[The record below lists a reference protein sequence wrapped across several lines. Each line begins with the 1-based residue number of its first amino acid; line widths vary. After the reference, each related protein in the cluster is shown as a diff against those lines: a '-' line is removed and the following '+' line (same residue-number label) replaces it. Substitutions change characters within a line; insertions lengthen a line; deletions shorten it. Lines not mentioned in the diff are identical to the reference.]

1 MNFLKKILAQS
12 GKLFEE
18 GKPLSFAYPLWEA
31 TDTILFS
38 TNTQNKSGPHIRDN
52 MDIKR
57 TMFFVVI
64 ALIPCYLFGA
74 YNIGYL
80 HSSSTT
86 EVSSSILSDFIF
98 GMTYVLPILITT
110 FIAGAICE
118 IGFAMIRKHEINEG
132 FLVSC
137 ALIPLTMPP
146 DIPLWQLF
154 IGTCFGIIIGKEIF
168 GGVGTNVFNP
178 ALTARAF
185 MYFAFPTKISGD
197 KVWALV
203 PDGYTDGYS
212 GATALS
218 IPANPTIDMIA
229 ELAKNEQAIN
239 ATNLFSLN
247 SMSFDFSTSNLFWGL
262 IPGSIGETNKLLIL
276 LGAIFLIYCGIASW
290 RIMVASVLGL
300 ISTAELFNLLA
311 DYSTNAMLTITPLE
325 HILIGSFLFG
335 TVFMASEPVTSTHT
349 NKGRW
354 IYGFMIGVLTVI
366 IRSINPA
373 YPEGVMLAILIMN
386 MFAPL
391 IDYYVVKGNIKM
403 RISRNA

>member
-1 MNFLKKILAQS
+1 MNFLKKILAES
-12 GKLFEE
+12 GKLFEK

-31 TDTILFS
+31 TDTILLS
-38 TNTQNKSGPHIRDN
+38 TNSQNKSGPHIRDN

-80 HSSSTT
+80 HS
-86 EVSSSILSDFIF
+86 EAMGISSSILSDFIL
-98 GMTYVLPILITT
+98 GMTYVLPILIVT

-118 IGFAMIRKHEINEG
+118 ITFAVIRKHEINEG

-154 IGTCFGIIIGKEIF
+154 IGTSFGIIIGKEIF

-185 MYFAFPTKISGD
+185 MYFAFPTKISGE
-197 KVWALV
+197 KVWAV
-203 PDGYTDGYS
+203 GPDGYT

-218 IPANPTIDMIA
+218 IPANPTEYDT
-229 ELAKNEQAIN
+229 
-239 ATNLFSLN
+239 ATNLFN
-247 SMSFDFSTSNLFWGL
+247 QVTQFDFSTLNLFWGL

-276 LGAIFLIYCGIASW
+276 LGGLFLIYCGIASW
-290 RIMVASVLGL
+290 RIMIASILGL
-300 ISTAELFNLLA
+300 VFTAGLFNLLA
-311 DYSTNAMLTITPLE
+311 DYSTNAMLTITPLQ

-366 IRSINPA
+366 IRSVNPA

-391 IDYYVVKGNIKM
+391 IDYYIVKSNINM
-403 RISRNA
+403 RLSRNA

>member
-1 MNFLKKILAQS
+1 MNFLKKILAES
-12 GKLFEE
+12 GKLFQE

-38 TNTQNKSGPHIRDN
+38 TDSQNKSGPHIRDN

-80 HSSSTT
+80 NSAAMG
-86 EVSSSILSDFIF
+86 VSSSVMNDFII
-98 GMTYVLPILITT
+98 GMTYVFPILIIT

-118 IGFAMIRKHEINEG
+118 ISFAMIRKHEINEG

-146 DIPLWQLF
+146 DVPLWQVF
-154 IGTCFGIIIGKEIF
+154 MGTSFGIIIGKEIF

-197 KVWALV
+197 KVWAV
-203 PDGYTDGYS
+203 GPDGYS
-212 GATALS
+212 GATALA
-218 IPANPTIDMIA
+218 IPANPVEYDTA
-229 ELAKNEQAIN
+229 S
-239 ATNLFSLN
+239 NLFAASTQFDYSLMN
-247 SMSFDFSTSNLFWGL
+247 MFWGL

-290 RIMVASVLGL
+290 RIMVSCVLGL
-300 ISTAELFNLLA
+300 VFTSVLFNLLSYLTV
-311 DYSTNAMLTITPLE
+311 DGILQSGGTPNAMLTITPLQ

-335 TVFMASEPVTSTHT
+335 TVFMATEPVTSSHT
-349 NKGRW
+349 NTGRW
-354 IYGFMIGVLTVI
+354 IYGFLIGVLTVI

-373 YPEGVMLAILIMN
+373 YPEGVFLAILIMN

-391 IDYYVVKGNIKM
+391 IDYYVVQSNIKM
-403 RISRNA
+403 RLNRNV

>member
-1 MNFLKKILAQS
+1 MNFLKKILAES
-12 GKLFEE
+12 GKLFQE

-38 TNTQNKSGPHIRDN
+38 TDSQNKSGPHIRDN

-80 HSSSTT
+80 NSAAMG
-86 EVSSSILSDFIF
+86 VSSSVMNDFII
-98 GMTYVLPILITT
+98 GMTYVLPILIIT

-118 IGFAMIRKHEINEG
+118 ISFAIIRKHEINEG

-146 DIPLWQLF
+146 DVPLWQVF
-154 IGTCFGIIIGKEIF
+154 MGTSFGIIIGKEIF

-197 KVWALV
+197 KVWAV
-203 PDGYTDGYS
+203 GPDGYS
-212 GATALS
+212 GATALA
-218 IPANPTIDMIA
+218 IPANPVEYDTA
-229 ELAKNEQAIN
+229 S
-239 ATNLFSLN
+239 NLFSA
-247 SMSFDFSTSNLFWGL
+247 STQFDYSLMNMFWGL

-276 LGAIFLIYCGIASW
+276 LGAIFLIYCGITSW
-290 RIMVASVLGL
+290 RIMVSCVLGL
-300 ISTAELFNLLA
+300 VFTSVLFNLLSYLTV
-311 DYSTNAMLTITPLE
+311 DGILQSGGTPNAMLTITPLQ

-335 TVFMASEPVTSTHT
+335 TVFMATEPVTSSHT
-349 NKGRW
+349 NTGRW
-354 IYGFMIGVLTVI
+354 IYGFLIGVLTVI

-373 YPEGVMLAILIMN
+373 YPEGVFLAILIMN

-391 IDYYVVKGNIKM
+391 IDYYVIQSNIKM
-403 RISRNA
+403 RLNRNV

>member
-1 MNFLKKILAQS
+1 MNFLKKILAES
-12 GKLFEE
+12 GKLFQE

-38 TNTQNKSGPHIRDN
+38 TDSQNKSGPHIRDN

-80 HSSSTT
+80 NSAAMG
-86 EVSSSILSDFIF
+86 VSSSVMNDFII
-98 GMTYVLPILITT
+98 GMTYVLPILIIT

-118 IGFAMIRKHEINEG
+118 ISFAIIRKHEINEG

-146 DIPLWQLF
+146 DVPLWQVF
-154 IGTCFGIIIGKEIF
+154 MGTSFGIIIGKEIF

-197 KVWALV
+197 KVWAV
-203 PDGYTDGYS
+203 GPDGYS
-212 GATALS
+212 GATALA
-218 IPANPTIDMIA
+218 IPANPVEYDTA
-229 ELAKNEQAIN
+229 S
-239 ATNLFSLN
+239 NLFAASTQFDYSLMN
-247 SMSFDFSTSNLFWGL
+247 MFWGL

-276 LGAIFLIYCGIASW
+276 LGAIFLIYCGITSW
-290 RIMVASVLGL
+290 RIMVSCVLGL
-300 ISTAELFNLLA
+300 VFTSVLFNLLSYLTV
-311 DYSTNAMLTITPLE
+311 DGILQSGGTPNAMLTITPLQ

-335 TVFMASEPVTSTHT
+335 TVFMATEPVTSSHT
-349 NKGRW
+349 NTGRW
-354 IYGFMIGVLTVI
+354 IYGFLIGVLTVI

-373 YPEGVMLAILIMN
+373 YPEGVFLAILIMN

-391 IDYYVVKGNIKM
+391 IYYYVIQSNIKM
-403 RISRNA
+403 RLNRNV

>member
-1 MNFLKKILAQS
+1 MNFLRKI
-12 GKLFEE
+12 FEE
-18 GKPLSFAYPLWEA
+18 TGKFVEKGKPLSWAYPVWEA
-31 TDTILFS
+31 ADTIFFS
-38 TNTQNKSGPHIRDN
+38 TNKQTSKGPHIRDN

-80 HSSSTT
+80 NALALDIDRGLLANT
-86 EVSSSILSDFIF
+86 FF
-98 GMTYVLPILITT
+98 GFGYVLPILIAT
-110 FIAGAICE
+110 FVAGAVCE
-118 IGFAMIRKHEINEG
+118 LTFAIIRKHEVNEG

-146 DIPLWQLF
+146 DVPLWQVF
-154 IGTCFGIIIGKEIF
+154 IGTSFGIIIGKEIF

-197 KVWALV
+197 KVWAV
-203 PDGYTDGYS
+203 GPDGYS
-212 GATALS
+212 GATALA
-218 IPANPTIDMIA
+218 IPANPVEYDTA
-229 ELAKNEQAIN
+229 S
-239 ATNLFSLN
+239 NLFAASTQ
-247 SMSFDFSTSNLFWGL
+247 FDFSLMNMFWGL

-276 LGAIFLIYCGIASW
+276 GGAFFLIYCGIASW
-290 RIMVASVLGL
+290 RIIVSSVIGL
-300 ISTAELFNLLA
+300 VFTAFIFNLLSGF
-311 DYSTNAMLTITPLE
+311 STNAMLTITPLQ
-325 HILIGSFLFG
+325 HLLIGSFLFG
-335 TVFMASEPVTSTHT
+335 TVFMATEPVTSSHT
-349 NKGRW
+349 NTGRW
-354 IYGFMIGVLTVI
+354 IYGFLIGVLTVI

-391 IDYYVVKGNIKM
+391 IDYYVVQSNIKM
-403 RISRNA
+403 RLARNA

>member
-1 MNFLKKILAQS
+1 MNFLKKILAES

-31 TDTILFS
+31 TDTILLS
-38 TNTQNKSGPHIRDN
+38 TNSQNKSGPHIRDN

-80 HSSSTT
+80 HSAAMG
-86 EVSSSILSDFIF
+86 VPSSILSDFIL
-98 GMTYVLPILITT
+98 GMTYVLPILIVT

-118 IGFAMIRKHEINEG
+118 ITFAVIRKHEINEG

-154 IGTCFGIIIGKEIF
+154 MGTCFGIIIGKEIF

-185 MYFAFPTKISGD
+185 MYFAFPTKISGE
-197 KVWALV
+197 KVWAV
-203 PDGYTDGYS
+203 GPDGYT

-218 IPANPTIDMIA
+218 IPANPTEYDT
-229 ELAKNEQAIN
+229 
-239 ATNLFSLN
+239 ATNLFN
-247 SMSFDFSTSNLFWGL
+247 QVTQFDFSTLNLFWGL

-276 LGAIFLIYCGIASW
+276 LGGLFLIYCGIASW
-290 RIMVASVLGL
+290 RIMIASVLGL
-300 ISTAELFNLLA
+300 VFTAGLFNLLA
-311 DYSTNAMLTITPLE
+311 DYSTNAMLTITPLQ

-366 IRSINPA
+366 IRSVNPA

-391 IDYYVVKGNIKM
+391 IDYYIVKSNINM
-403 RISRNA
+403 RLSRNA

>member
-1 MNFLKKILAQS
+1 MNFLRKI
-12 GKLFEE
+12 FEE
-18 GKPLSFAYPLWEA
+18 TGKFVEKGKPLSWAYPVWEA
-31 TDTILFS
+31 ADTIFFS
-38 TNTQNKSGPHIRDN
+38 TNKQTSKGPHIRDS

-80 HSSSTT
+80 NALALDIDRGLLANT
-86 EVSSSILSDFIF
+86 FF
-98 GMTYVLPILITT
+98 GFGYVLPILIAT
-110 FIAGAICE
+110 FVAGAVCE
-118 IGFAMIRKHEINEG
+118 LTFAIIRKHEVNEG

-146 DIPLWQLF
+146 DVPLWQVF
-154 IGTCFGIIIGKEIF
+154 IGTSFGIIIGKEIF

-197 KVWALV
+197 KVWAV
-203 PDGYTDGYS
+203 GPDGYS
-212 GATALS
+212 GATALA
-218 IPANPTIDMIA
+218 IPANPVEYDTA
-229 ELAKNEQAIN
+229 S
-239 ATNLFSLN
+239 NLFAASTQ
-247 SMSFDFSTSNLFWGL
+247 FDFSLMNMFWGL

-276 LGAIFLIYCGIASW
+276 GGAFFLIYCGIASW
-290 RIMVASVLGL
+290 RIIVSSVIGL
-300 ISTAELFNLLA
+300 VFTAFIFNLLSGF
-311 DYSTNAMLTITPLE
+311 STNAMLTITPLQ
-325 HILIGSFLFG
+325 HLLIGSFLFG
-335 TVFMASEPVTSTHT
+335 TVFMATEPVTSSHT
-349 NKGRW
+349 NTGRW
-354 IYGFMIGVLTVI
+354 IYGFLIGVLTVI

-391 IDYYVVKGNIKM
+391 IDYYVVQSNIKM
-403 RISRNA
+403 RLARNAQ

>member
-1 MNFLKKILAQS
+1 LINKMNFLKKILAES
-12 GKLFEE
+12 GKLFQE

-38 TNTQNKSGPHIRDN
+38 TDSQNKSGPHIRDN

-80 HSSSTT
+80 NSAAMG
-86 EVSSSILSDFIF
+86 VSSSVMNDFII
-98 GMTYVLPILITT
+98 GMTYVLPILIIT

-118 IGFAMIRKHEINEG
+118 ISFAMIRKHEINEG

-146 DIPLWQLF
+146 DVPLWQVF
-154 IGTCFGIIIGKEIF
+154 MGTSFGIIIGKEIF

-197 KVWALV
+197 KVWAV
-203 PDGYTDGYS
+203 GPDGYS
-212 GATALS
+212 GATALA
-218 IPANPTIDMIA
+218 IPANPVEYDTA
-229 ELAKNEQAIN
+229 S
-239 ATNLFSLN
+239 NLFAASTQFDYSLMN
-247 SMSFDFSTSNLFWGL
+247 MFWGL

-276 LGAIFLIYCGIASW
+276 LGAIFLIYCGITSW
-290 RIMVASVLGL
+290 RIMVSCVLGL
-300 ISTAELFNLLA
+300 VFTSVLFNLLSYLTV
-311 DYSTNAMLTITPLE
+311 DGILQSGGTPNAMLTITPLQ

-335 TVFMASEPVTSTHT
+335 TVFMATEPVTSSHT
-349 NKGRW
+349 NTGRW
-354 IYGFMIGVLTVI
+354 IYGFLIGVLTVI

-373 YPEGVMLAILIMN
+373 YPEGVFLAILIMN

-391 IDYYVVKGNIKM
+391 IDYYVIQSNIKM
-403 RISRNA
+403 RLNRNV

>member
-1 MNFLKKILAQS
+1 MNFLKKILAES

-38 TNTQNKSGPHIRDN
+38 TNSQNKSGPHIRDN

-80 HSSSTT
+80 NSAAMG
-86 EVSSSILSDFIF
+86 VSSSVMNDFII
-98 GMTYVLPILITT
+98 GMTYVLPILIIT

-118 IGFAMIRKHEINEG
+118 ISFAMIRKHEINEG

-146 DIPLWQLF
+146 DVPLWQVF
-154 IGTCFGIIIGKEIF
+154 MGTSFGIIIGKEIF

-197 KVWALV
+197 KVWAV
-203 PDGYTDGYS
+203 GPDGYT
-212 GATALS
+212 GATALA
-218 IPANPTIDMIA
+218 IPANPVEYDTA
-229 ELAKNEQAIN
+229 S
-239 ATNLFSLN
+239 NLFAASTQFDYSLMN
-247 SMSFDFSTSNLFWGL
+247 MFWGL

-290 RIMVASVLGL
+290 RIMVSCVMGLVFTSVLL
-300 ISTAELFNLLA
+300 NLLSYLTV
-311 DYSTNAMLTITPLE
+311 DGILQSGGTPNAMLTITPLQ

-335 TVFMASEPVTSTHT
+335 TVFMATEPVTSSHT
-349 NKGRW
+349 NTGRW
-354 IYGFMIGVLTVI
+354 IYGFLIGVLTVI

-373 YPEGVMLAILIMN
+373 YPEGVFLAILIMN

-391 IDYYVVKGNIKM
+391 IDYYVVQSNIKM
-403 RISRNA
+403 RLNRNV

>member
-1 MNFLKKILAQS
+1 MNFLRKI
-12 GKLFEE
+12 FEE
-18 GKPLSFAYPLWEA
+18 TGKFVEKGKPLSWAYPVWEA
-31 TDTILFS
+31 ADTIFFS
-38 TNTQNKSGPHIRDN
+38 TIKQTSKGPHIRDN

-80 HSSSTT
+80 NALALDIDRGLLANT
-86 EVSSSILSDFIF
+86 FF
-98 GMTYVLPILITT
+98 GFGYVLPILIAT
-110 FIAGAICE
+110 FVAGAVCE
-118 IGFAMIRKHEINEG
+118 LTFAIIRKHEVNEG

-146 DIPLWQLF
+146 DVPLWQVF
-154 IGTCFGIIIGKEIF
+154 IGTSFGIIIGKEIF

-197 KVWALV
+197 KVWAV
-203 PDGYTDGYS
+203 GPDGYS
-212 GATALS
+212 GATALA
-218 IPANPTIDMIA
+218 IPANPVEYDTA
-229 ELAKNEQAIN
+229 S
-239 ATNLFSLN
+239 NLFAASTQ
-247 SMSFDFSTSNLFWGL
+247 FDFSLMNMFWGL

-276 LGAIFLIYCGIASW
+276 GGAFFLIYCGIASW
-290 RIMVASVLGL
+290 RIIVSSVIGL
-300 ISTAELFNLLA
+300 VFTAFIFNLLSGF
-311 DYSTNAMLTITPLE
+311 STNAMLTITPLQ
-325 HILIGSFLFG
+325 HLLIGSFLFG
-335 TVFMASEPVTSTHT
+335 TVFMATEPVTSSHT
-349 NKGRW
+349 NTGRW
-354 IYGFMIGVLTVI
+354 IYGFLIGVLTVI

-391 IDYYVVKGNIKM
+391 IDYYVVQSNIKM
-403 RISRNA
+403 RLARNAQ

>member
-1 MNFLKKILAQS
+1 MNFLRKI
-12 GKLFEE
+12 FEE
-18 GKPLSFAYPLWEA
+18 TGKFVEKGKPLSWAYPVWEA
-31 TDTILFS
+31 ADTIFFS
-38 TNTQNKSGPHIRDN
+38 TNKQTSKGPHIRDN

-80 HSSSTT
+80 NALALDIDRGLLANT
-86 EVSSSILSDFIF
+86 FF
-98 GMTYVLPILITT
+98 GFGYVLPILIAT
-110 FIAGAICE
+110 FVAGAVCE
-118 IGFAMIRKHEINEG
+118 LTFAIIRKHEVNEG

-146 DIPLWQLF
+146 DVPLWQVF
-154 IGTCFGIIIGKEIF
+154 IGTSFGIIIGKEIF

-197 KVWALV
+197 KVWAV
-203 PDGYTDGYS
+203 GPDGYS
-212 GATALS
+212 GATALA
-218 IPANPTIDMIA
+218 IPANPVEYDTA
-229 ELAKNEQAIN
+229 S
-239 ATNLFSLN
+239 NLFAASTQ
-247 SMSFDFSTSNLFWGL
+247 FDFSLMNMFWGL

-276 LGAIFLIYCGIASW
+276 GGAFFLIYCGIASW
-290 RIMVASVLGL
+290 RIIVSSVIGL
-300 ISTAELFNLLA
+300 VFTAFIFNLLSGF
-311 DYSTNAMLTITPLE
+311 STNAMLTITPLQ
-325 HILIGSFLFG
+325 HLLIGSFLFG
-335 TVFMASEPVTSTHT
+335 TVFMATEPVTSSHT
-349 NKGRW
+349 NSGRW
-354 IYGFMIGVLTVI
+354 IYGFLIGVLTVI

-391 IDYYVVKGNIKM
+391 IDYYVVQSNIKM
-403 RISRNA
+403 RLARNAQ